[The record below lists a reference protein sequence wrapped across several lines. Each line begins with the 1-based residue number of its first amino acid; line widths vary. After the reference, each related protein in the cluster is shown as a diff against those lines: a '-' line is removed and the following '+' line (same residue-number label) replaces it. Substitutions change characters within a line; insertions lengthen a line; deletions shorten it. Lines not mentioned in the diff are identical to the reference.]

1 MPIKEREYK
10 MDIKFDLTVNE
21 LKAFNLI
28 ANHKDVI
35 RTYLVGLNVEFIPET
50 KKLCFVVTD
59 GHRMMF
65 KVTNAPENMTSDFES
80 FIIPA
85 ATIKQVIIGLKGDDI
100 VTFRNFTINNVMTYK
115 AGNLEFKPV
124 MSGKYPDWRRI
135 LSPTCKGEIAQFNP
149 AYIGD
154 FGKIAKLVWNKS
166 GYIHIHH
173 DDKASPAFI
182 DVGNPEYYSVLMPI
196 KTKPET
202 DLDAYRESISDNLGL
217 NWSLDSD
224 MQVKSIA
231 AE

>member
-1 MPIKEREYK
+1 MPNEREYK
-10 MDIKFDLTVNE
+10 MDIQFDLTVNE

-28 ANHKDVI
+28 ANYKDAT
-35 RTYLVGLNVEFIPET
+35 RYYLQGINVQYLPET
-50 KKLCFVVTD
+50 DKLCFVVTD

-65 KVTNAPENMTSDFES
+65 KVISAPEHMTSDFQS

-100 VTFRNFTINNVMTYK
+100 VTFKNFTVNNVNTYK
-115 AGNLEFKPV
+115 ANNLEFSPV
-124 MSGKYPDWRRI
+124 DGTYPDWRRI
-135 LSPTCKGEIAQFNP
+135 LNPTCKGEIAQFNP

-154 FGKIAKLVWNKS
+154 FGKIAKLVGNKS

-173 DDKASPAFI
+173 DDKSSPAFI
-182 DVGNPEYYSVLMPI
+182 DVGNPEYYCVLMPI
-196 KTKPET
+196 RSEPIN
-202 DLDAYRESISDNLGL
+202 DLDTYRESISDNLGL
-217 NWSLDSD
+217 KWSLDSD

>member
-1 MPIKEREYK
+1 
-10 MDIKFDLTVNE
+10 MDIQFNLSVNE

-28 ANHKDVI
+28 ANHKDAS
-35 RTYLVGLNVEFIPET
+35 RPYLEGVNVQYLPET
-50 KKLCFVVTD
+50 NKLCFVVTD

-65 KVTNAPENMTSDFES
+65 KVTDAPENMTSDFQS

-100 VTFRNFTINNVMTYK
+100 VTFKNFTVNNVNTYK
-115 AGNLEFKPV
+115 ANNLEFKPIDV
-124 MSGKYPDWRRI
+124 QYGYKYPDWRRI
-135 LSPTCKGEIAQFNP
+135 LNPTCKGEIAQFNP
-149 AYIGD
+149 AYIGE
-154 FGKIAKLVWNKS
+154 FGKIAKLVGNKS

-196 KTKPET
+196 RSEPASS
-202 DLDAYRESISDNLGL
+202 LDTYRESISDNLGL
-217 NWSLDSD
+217 KWSLNSD
-224 MQVKSIA
+224 MEVQSIA